1 MHALTGRAPGN
12 ENREIAMT
20 LPTLRDRASARRLT
34 CLAALGASV
43 ALAAPA
49 QATDVKFMMDWAW
62 QGPQAFALMARNE
75 GCFEAAGV
83 NITLDRGFGSGRV
96 PVELATGTYQMG
108 LGDLN
113 PTIKFRAE
121 NPDSD
126 VITTAI
132 LFAGSP
138 LVTVVRND
146 RGVTEP
152 ADLEGKTLAAPDF
165 DAGRQLF
172 PVFAAAAGFDAATVN
187 WLSVDP
193 ALREPMMV
201 RGEADGISGFVTSA
215 VPSLIAL
222 GMSEEDFTTFYY
234 KDYGAE
240 LFSTAVL
247 TTRAFAEANPEAVA
261 AVTACMIRGVQLA
274 EADPE
279 GAIEALVAH
288 EPLTDA
294 PVELVRWQ
302 MTIDDMLRTD
312 MAVAEGISTIDM
324 DMLQRSIMSVE
335 DAYGLPHTLQAT
347 DLFDPSF
354 LPPAEARM
362 FLAD

>member
-1 MHALTGRAPGN
+1 
-12 ENREIAMT
+12 MT
-20 LPTLRDRASARRLT
+20 VSVPDGARRVAR
-34 CLAALGASV
+34 LAVFAAAAGV
-43 ALAAPA
+43 AAPA

-75 GCFEAAGV
+75 GCFADAGI
-83 NITLDRGFGSGRV
+83 NLTLDRGFGSGRV
-96 PVELATGTYQMG
+96 PVELASGTYQMG
-108 LGDLN
+108 LADLN

-126 VITTAI
+126 IITTAI

-138 LVTVVRND
+138 LVAVVRAGSGID
-146 RGVTEP
+146 APT
-152 ADLEGKTLAAPDF
+152 DLAGKTLAAPDF

-172 PVFAAAAGFDAATVN
+172 PVFAGAVGLDVGSVN
-187 WLSVDP
+187 WMSVDP
-193 ALREPMMV
+193 ALREPMLV
-201 RGEADGISGFVTSA
+201 RGEADGVTGFVTSS

-222 GMSEEDFTTFYY
+222 GMSEDDLTVFYY
-234 KDYGAE
+234 KDFGAE
-240 LFSTAVL
+240 LVSTSVL

-288 EPLTDA
+288 EPLTD
-294 PVELVRWQ
+294 PEVELVRWQ
-302 MTIDDMLRTD
+302 MTIDDMLRTEQ
-312 MAVAEGISTIDM
+312 AVAEGISSIDM
-324 DMLQRSIMSVE
+324 EMLQRSIMSVE
-335 DAYGLPHTLQAT
+335 DAYGLPHALQAG
-347 DLFDPSF
+347 DLFDTSF

-362 FLAD
+362 FLTD